1 LETPTTLETLDFPQR
16 KWSIQEILNPQIK
29 VVASVQNEFDYLKA
43 KRDILNY
50 NIKAQHGKAQQLKDN
65 LKDTIGGRGTMK
77 MEIKKVECVLSIV
90 ISTLNITKFHGK
102 YLQMMGQGGGI
113 LELTQGELEH
123 VGQDQYVIEVEY
135 MKVEAT
141 FEHA

>member
-1 LETPTTLETLDFPQR
+1 
-16 KWSIQEILNPQIK
+16 
-29 VVASVQNEFDYLKA
+29 
-43 KRDILNY
+43 
-50 NIKAQHGKAQQLKDN
+50 
-65 LKDTIGGRGTMK
+65 MK

-123 VGQDQYVIEVEY
+123 GGQD
-135 MKVEAT
+135 
-141 FEHA
+141 